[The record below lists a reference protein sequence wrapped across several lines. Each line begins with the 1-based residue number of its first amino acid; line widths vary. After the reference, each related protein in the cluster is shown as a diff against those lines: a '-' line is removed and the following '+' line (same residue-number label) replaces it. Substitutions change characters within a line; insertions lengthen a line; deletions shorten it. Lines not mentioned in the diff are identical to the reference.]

1 MGDEEAGDAAMLNAD
16 NCPCG
21 RGLADTVMN
30 ECRQG
35 GSGSVVSCAAP
46 HCRFGAGE
54 GRRGQALPEEQLAL
68 SATETL

>member
-35 GSGSVVSCAAP
+35 GSGSAVSCAAP

-54 GRRGQALPEEQLAL
+54 GRRCRKSSSLYPRLRPCN
-68 SATETL
+68 